1 MSENRKSNLMA
12 VLNAVGGISG
22 ILSIGLVIFSG
33 GSLVEKVRGMD
44 VRVQTLEATSGPS
57 FHAHEA
63 KDDDRDAAQ
72 NLRLEKL
79 EAAVNALPRIES
91 KLDRLIE
98 RTP

>member
-44 VRVQTLEATSGPS
+44 VRLNVLESGGTGN
-57 FHAHEA
+57 FRAHEA
-63 KDDDRDAAQ
+63 RDDDRDAAQ
-72 NLRLEKL
+72 NVRLDKL
-79 EAAVNALPRIES
+79 EAAINALPRIES
-91 KLDRLIE
+91 KLDRLME